1 MIFSC
6 GEVIADLIEVDNNEF
21 KFCIGGAPL
30 NLAYVINKLEGN
42 VIFVG
47 NVGDDALGKEII
59 DFVKK
64 SRMQTELIS
73 IDKNRNTSMSFVKN
87 SKNGE
92 RNFTFARKNGADY
105 NIPLS
110 TMSYIEKANIIHI
123 GSLLFSTKEGRR
135 YADKLIRK
143 AKRMK
148 KIISIDVNFRSELF
162 NSIEKAKKIY
172 VHFLSKADIV
182 KVTNDEIK
190 ILTGNKDIY
199 KSLKTITKNNQKI
212 FVTLGSSGSFLFYN
226 DIIYNEPS
234 IKVDAVDTTGAGDA
248 FYGCI
253 LNEIDNYGYENFFKN
268 EQAIRKALKK
278 ANICGAYS
286 TLKKGALSNILTKY
300 ELESMYRKFENIKN
314 N

>member
-42 VIFVG
+42 VIFAG

-110 TMSYIEKANIIHI
+110 TMSYI
-123 GSLLFSTKEGRR
+123 
-135 YADKLIRK
+135 
-143 AKRMK
+143 
-148 KIISIDVNFRSELF
+148 
-162 NSIEKAKKIY
+162 
-172 VHFLSKADIV
+172 
-182 KVTNDEIK
+182 
-190 ILTGNKDIY
+190 
-199 KSLKTITKNNQKI
+199 
-212 FVTLGSSGSFLFYN
+212 
-226 DIIYNEPS
+226 
-234 IKVDAVDTTGAGDA
+234 
-248 FYGCI
+248 
-253 LNEIDNYGYENFFKN
+253 
-268 EQAIRKALKK
+268 
-278 ANICGAYS
+278 
-286 TLKKGALSNILTKY
+286 
-300 ELESMYRKFENIKN
+300 
-314 N
+314 